1 MKFDKTFRTIK
12 GFLGL
17 PLFVFI
23 YLGTQFIAIYPILK
37 TVSRSSYTKPQSHQD
52 LSSASIHI
60 ELVPLDVIIIEG
72 SSDND
77 NSTL

>member
-37 TVSRSSYTKPQSHQD
+37 TISRSPYTSTPSQKD
-52 LSSASIHI
+52 LSTASFHT
-60 ELVPLDVIIIEG
+60 ELIPVNVIIIEG
-72 SSDND
+72 TSNND

>member
-1 MKFDKTFRTIK
+1 MKFDKTFRTLK

-37 TVSRSSYTKPQSHQD
+37 TISKSSYTKAQSQKD
-52 LSSASIHI
+52 LSTESIHL
-60 ELVPLDVIIIEG
+60 ELVPSNIIIIEG
-72 SSDND
+72 SSVND

>member
-1 MKFDKTFRTIK
+1 MKFNKTFRTIK

-37 TVSRSSYTKPQSHQD
+37 TISRSPYTKAQSQKD
-52 LSSASIHI
+52 LSRASTHI
-60 ELVPLDVIIIEG
+60 ELVPANVIIIEG

-77 NSTL
+77 KSTL